1 MVPTKD
7 IKEAQLSSQL
17 EDIKDELGA
26 VFEAYGKATKDK
38 IDKVDKIELL
48 ELLAEAIIK
57 IGFPAVPT
65 L

>member
-1 MVPTKD
+1 
-7 IKEAQLSSQL
+7 
-17 EDIKDELGA
+17 LGA